1 MISGYTAL
9 YGLIAH
15 PAQHSLSPFIHNT
28 GFHQIQMDAR
38 YAVFDSQATPAA
50 ITSVI
55 KTLGIRGVNLSMP
68 YKQSL
73 VPLVDNLTSTAK
85 LVGAINTIKNEA
97 GRLTATNT
105 DGDGFWCALQ
115 KAHPQRRYRSVTILG
130 AGGAALAVIEAAV
143 RYGVQQVTVFK
154 RANATY
160 DSVIQRLAQISL
172 ASGLQIIVEPYDDQ
186 LALATALQNADCL
199 INATNIGMT
208 ATPGNPLPINL
219 LQYLPEDSLV
229 ADLIYAPRE
238 TAFLKTA
245 QKAHYQI
252 QNGLGM
258 LIEQAALSFEFWTNE
273 SMATMPIYQHLTG
286 GNDAS

>member
-1 MISGYTAL
+1 MCLAKG
-9 YGLIAH
+9 
-15 PAQHSLSPFIHNT
+15 
-28 GFHQIQMDAR
+28 
-38 YAVFDSQATPAA
+38 
-50 ITSVI
+50 TS
-55 KTLGIRGVNLSMP
+55 
-68 YKQSL
+68 
-73 VPLVDNLTSTAK
+73 
-85 LVGAINTIKNEA
+85 
-97 GRLTATNT
+97 
-105 DGDGFWCALQ
+105 
-115 KAHPQRRYRSVTILG
+115 QRRYRSVTILG

>member
-50 ITSVI
+50 ITSAI

-199 INATNIGMT
+199 INATNIGMA
-208 ATPGNPLPINL
+208 ATPGNSLPINL

-273 SMATMPIYQHLTG
+273 SMTTMPIYQHLTG